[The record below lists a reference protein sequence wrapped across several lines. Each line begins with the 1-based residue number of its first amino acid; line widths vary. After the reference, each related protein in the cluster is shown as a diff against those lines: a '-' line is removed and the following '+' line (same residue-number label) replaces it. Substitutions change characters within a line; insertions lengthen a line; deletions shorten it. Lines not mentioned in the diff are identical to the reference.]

1 MKIIKTQKT
10 KICPNC
16 MSKVIE
22 QTKFNTWFG
31 WKIRD
36 GSVFCKMC
44 GKEIK

>member
-1 MKIIKTQKT
+1 MKTVKTQKL

-16 MSKVIE
+16 LEKVPDN
-22 QTKFNTWFG
+22 TKFNSWSG
-31 WKIRD
+31 WKARD